1 MGEHSIAGRIVM
13 ARKKAGYSQ
22 KDFAAAIR
30 VGAVT
35 LNRYEKGTRTP
46 DSMLL
51 STMLIY
57 LDCDAEWLLTGMAP
71 EGTERGEVPPRFPNK
86 EPRSLE
92 DETPPKLS
100 LAKDMVDVNTGKYTK
115 DEQEYCDKL
124 VDVLRNPH
132 TKKAI
137 QENIDTFLKV
147 PGGPE
152 KKIVHEEKKLNE
164 NH

>member
-1 MGEHSIAGRIVM
+1 MGEYSIGGRIAM

-22 KDFAAAIR
+22 KDFAAEIR
-30 VGAVT
+30 VGAAA
-35 LNRYEKGTRTP
+35 LNRYEKGHRVP

-51 STMLIY
+51 STMVVY
-57 LDCDAEWLLTGMAP
+57 LDCDAEWLLTGLKPIDM
-71 EGTERGEVPPRFPNK
+71 EENEVPPRFSNK
-86 EPRSLE
+86 KTVAP
-92 DETPPKLS
+92 ETRETTAGYKTEKP
-100 LAKDMVDVNTGKYTK
+100 TK
-115 DEQEYCDKL
+115 EEREYCEKL
-124 VDVLRNPH
+124 VDVLRNPE

-152 KKIVHEEKKLNE
+152 KKITEEKKLNH